1 MAHPLTTLFR
11 LGLVGYSLLV
21 STVSELRAELTK
33 RNLSTEGLKA
43 ELVNRLQARLDEEEF
58 GLVEPPSAGDIPAG
72 EPTKDKSPAKPIPE
86 ETKQEEEPPTEVST
100 TISKDE
106 QEPKEPSSD
115 IATPAD
121 SSVKVTPGMSFE
133 EKRKARAARF
143 GIPVK
148 SKEEEKKP
156 GKERS
161 KTGSGQK
168 TARDETKESSGN
180 GDTDKKKR
188 QKTEPKA
195 ENFEDLSKEE
205 LERRLERA
213 KKFGIANSN
222 VDAMKAALRKYRFDA
237 E

>member
-1 MAHPLTTLFR
+1 M
-11 LGLVGYSLLV
+11 
-21 STVSELRAELTK
+21 TVSELRAELIK

-58 GLVEPPSAGDIPAG
+58 GLAEPPPPSAGEAPAG
-72 EPTKDKSPAKPIPE
+72 EPTKDKSPAKSTTSPE
-86 ETKQEEEPPTEVST
+86 ETKQEESPPAETST
-100 TISKDE
+100 TI
-106 QEPKEPSSD
+106 PKNEEEGEEE
-115 IATPAD
+115 AKETPATAAD
-121 SSVKVTPGMSFE
+121 STVKVTPGMSFE

-156 GKERS
+156 SGKER
-161 KTGSGQK
+161 QK
-168 TARDETKESSGN
+168 GGGAKPARNEKRDSSGK
-180 GDTDKKKR
+180 GDTDRKKR

-195 ENFEDLSKEE
+195 ENFEALSKEE

-213 KKFGIANSN
+213 KKFGISNSN
-222 VDAMKAALRKYRFDA
+222 VDAMKAALRKHRFDA